1 MRHDAPVNP
10 RVVSVNAA
18 VPRVLQEKPRL
29 VSAIDKIPRQGPVAV
44 GNLGLEGDEVADT
57 RNHGGTFRAVHAYAA
72 EDLAH
77 WERELGGPVRPG
89 LFGENLTTMD
99 LDLNQC
105 VVGEEWM
112 VGTARF
118 VVSSVRTPT
127 EKFGRWLGLQGYD
140 GFDAAG
146 WARRFTSYGRLGV
159 YLTVM
164 ARGYVAAGDPID
176 VMHVP
181 DHGVTTGTVTR
192 ALSTEPA
199 LLPLLLEVD
208 GLPPEIYDCAQDYVD
223 RTG

>member
-1 MRHDAPVNP
+1 VRHDRLVTA

-18 VPRVLQEKPRL
+18 LPRVLEEKPRL
-29 VSAIDKIPRQGPVAV
+29 VSAIDKIPRPGPVAV
-44 GNLGLEGDEVADT
+44 GNLGLEGDEVADPE
-57 RNHGGTFRAVHAYAA
+57 RHGGSFRAVYVYGA

-77 WERELGGPVRPG
+77 WERELGRPVRPG
-89 LFGENLTTMD
+89 LFGENLTTAD

-118 VVSSVRTPT
+118 AVSTVRTPGIR
-127 EKFGRWLGLQGYD
+127 FQRWVGLQGV
-140 GFDAAG
+140 DATD
-146 WARRFTSYGRLGV
+146 WAARFSSYGRPGVFLTILG
-159 YLTVM
+159 
-164 ARGYVAAGDPID
+164 RGHVAAGDPVD

-181 DHGVTTGTVTR
+181 DHGVTTGTVFR
-192 ALSTEPA
+192 ALTAEPA

-208 GLPPEIYDCAQDYVD
+208 GLPPEVYDQAQAHAD

>member
-1 MRHDAPVNP
+1 MSA
-10 RVVSVNAA
+10 RVVSVNAGL
-18 VPRVLQEKPRL
+18 PRVLEEKPRL

-44 GNLGLEGDEVADT
+44 NNLSLEGDDVADT
-57 RNHGGTFRAVHAYAA
+57 AHHGGSFQAVYAYAA
-72 EDLAH
+72 EDLAF

-89 LFGENLTTMD
+89 LIGENLTTTGI
-99 LDLNQC
+99 DLNQC

-112 VGTARF
+112 IGTARF
-118 VVSSVRTPT
+118 AVSSVRTPCA
-127 EKFGRWLGLQGYD
+127 KFGRWMAMQRFD
-140 GFDAAG
+140 GFDADS
-146 WARRFTSYGRLGV
+146 WTRRFTSYGRHGV

-164 ARGYVAAGDPID
+164 GRGHVQAGDPID

-192 ALSTEPA
+192 ALFTEPG

-208 GLPPEIYDCAQDYVD
+208 GLPPEIYDRAQEHVD